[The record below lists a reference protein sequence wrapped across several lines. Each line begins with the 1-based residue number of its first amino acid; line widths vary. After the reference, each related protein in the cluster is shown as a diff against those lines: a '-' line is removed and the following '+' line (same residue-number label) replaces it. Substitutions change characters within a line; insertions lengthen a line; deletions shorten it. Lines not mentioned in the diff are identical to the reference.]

1 MAKLPERLGSLKLVQ
16 QIGVG
21 KHCQIWEAIDGAKNA
36 RVAVKVVVPEMAKDA
51 GQRGLLAHELKVA
64 SSLSHPTLIR
74 IDRLAE
80 EGGLP
85 HLVMEYFPHPN
96 LKKQIAGGIEPL
108 APRLQRIVTE
118 IALALDHMHSR
129 GWVHRDV
136 KPDNVLVAPDGQ
148 VKVIDL
154 AIAARMPGLLGK
166 LLGASAPAQGSPS
179 YMAPEQIRGQA
190 VDARADIYSLGCML
204 FELLTGKVPYSAA
217 TPNDLLNKH
226 VSAPIPAVDAFNKNA
241 TTSVA
246 KLIRQML
253 GKTPAD
259 RPASMK
265 DVLQQLR
272 TIRFFERAITA

>member
-265 DVLQQLR
+265 DVLQQLK